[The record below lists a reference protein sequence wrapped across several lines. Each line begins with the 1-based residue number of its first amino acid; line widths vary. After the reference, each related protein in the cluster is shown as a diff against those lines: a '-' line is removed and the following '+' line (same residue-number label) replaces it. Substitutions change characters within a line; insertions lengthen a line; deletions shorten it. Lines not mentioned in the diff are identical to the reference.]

1 MKAPSF
7 ALLRKATLGQAKS
20 KFQMS
25 NEFKCRMKLALL
37 SVSDKTGIVEFARA
51 LAGFGVKIIST
62 GGTAQELKKAKIP
75 VVEVAAH
82 TGFPEIMDGRVKTLH
97 PKIHGGLLALRDN
110 KKHISQARENGIE
123 MIDIV
128 VVNLY
133 PFEKTIAKEGISEAE
148 AIEQIDIGG
157 PSLIRAAAKN
167 FQSVTVV
174 VDPADYSRVINEIS
188 KNGGTS
194 LAVRKALAFKAFERT
209 QSYDKAIA
217 NWFRATEG
225 LPELL
230 ELNYEKVRSLRYGEN
245 PHQRAAFFRNP
256 ENTDANVTNAKVLH
270 GKELS
275 FNNIVDANS
284 ALELVKEFDRPTAAF
299 IKHNNPCGAASAD
312 TIEEAFELSHKVD
325 PKSAFG
331 AVIALNAPVT
341 KGIAEYIKKNQLFVE
356 LIICPG
362 FAPKALA
369 MLKEKPNVRL
379 LETGMLKLDT
389 EKRDIKKVA
398 GGILVQTANT
408 YTVAEKDLKVVTK
421 KAPVPL
427 EIRAMLFANKVCKH
441 VMSNSV
447 VFAKSEN
454 GRDVVTGIGAGQ
466 MSRVDSVW
474 IAAKKGGENIK
485 GSVMASDAFFP
496 FPDGVEQAAKA
507 GATAIISPGGSIK
520 DKEVIETAD
529 RLGIAMVFTGIRLF
543 RH

>member
-1 MKAPSF
+1 MIQR
-7 ALLRKATLGQAKS
+7 ALI
-20 KFQMS
+20 
-25 NEFKCRMKLALL
+25 
-37 SVSDKTGIVEFARA
+37 SVSDKTGIIEFAKK
-51 LAGFGVKIIST
+51 LESKGVEILST
-62 GGTAQELKKAKIP
+62 GGTAKTLREAGIKVKD
-75 VVEVAAH
+75 VSDY

-110 KKHISQARENGIE
+110 KKHIKQAEENKIL
-123 MIDIV
+123 MIDLV

-133 PFEKTIAKEGISEAE
+133 PFEKTVEKEGASEEE

-157 PSLIRAAAKN
+157 PSLVRAASKN
-167 FQSVTVV
+167 FKFVTVV
-174 VDPADYSRVINEIS
+174 IDPVDYQRVADEIE
-188 KNGGTS
+188 KNGDTTIETRKE
-194 LAVRKALAFKAFERT
+194 LAWKAFEKT
-209 QSYDKAIA
+209 SAYDFAISS
-217 NWFRATEG
+217 WFRSVLG
-225 LPELL
+225 KPKLL
-230 ELNYEKVRSLRYGEN
+230 QLYYEKVRSLRYGEN

-284 ALELVKEFDRPTAAF
+284 ALELVKEFDRPTVVF
-299 IKHNNPCGAASAD
+299 IKHNNPCGVASAD
-312 TIEEAFELSHKVD
+312 TIEEAFDLSYQVD
-325 PKSAFG
+325 TKSAFG
-331 AVIALNAPVT
+331 SVIALNRPV
-341 KGIAEYIKKNQLFVE
+341 KKAVAEYIKDNKIFVE
-356 LIICPG
+356 LIICPR
-362 FAPKALA
+362 FEADAFE

-379 LETGMLKLDT
+379 LETGALQLDT

-408 YTVAEKDLKVVTK
+408 YTVTEKDLKVVTK
-421 KAPVPL
+421 LSPTPL

-454 GRDVVTGIGAGQ
+454 GRDIVTGIGAGQ

-496 FPDGVEQAAKA
+496 FPDGVEEAAKA